1 MAAGDEAGGL
11 VAGVRAVTPVAGR
24 FHCGRSSIAVLC
36 LTVHRHWNLVLMG
49 FLLGAVVVYRHKET
63 RVVFRVVGRIGHKSG
78 SAVSLDIVGEIY
90 HEIWIY
96 NI

>member
-1 MAAGDEAGGL
+1 
-11 VAGVRAVTPVAGR
+11 
-24 FHCGRSSIAVLC
+24 
-36 LTVHRHWNLVLMG
+36 MG